1 MYDLHGTELQAQ
13 RLGVVPLP
21 LAVADNSCLPLAV
34 AVIVVCPVWLLVM
47 VVCRIIRLLLIHYN
61 VMYEFDE

>member
-34 AVIVVCPVWLLVM
+34 AGHSCLSCMAAGNGCLS
-47 VVCRIIRLLLIHYN
+47 YN
-61 VMYEFDE
+61 TAVADTL